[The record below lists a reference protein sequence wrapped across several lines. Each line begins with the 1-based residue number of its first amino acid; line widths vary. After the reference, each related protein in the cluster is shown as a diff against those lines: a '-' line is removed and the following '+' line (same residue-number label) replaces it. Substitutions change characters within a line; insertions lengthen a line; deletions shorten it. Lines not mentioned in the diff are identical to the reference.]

1 MKLQCLVLASLLSF
15 SAFANSSGRQ
25 FVDENIEIVN
35 ENENIEVPKIRIAEV
50 KDLIKKIGT
59 DNTCMDE
66 YLQRRRQLIAKLAL
80 SPVTIVGG
88 TYASLFVGAFAGL
101 GVAILT
107 NAAGMDPLLYVAWG
121 VIGGG
126 VVAGT
131 ATATDTSLA
140 AFQLADIDTI
150 LKSLAE
156 QHLNQ
161 SGKKSGQLY
170 DRYLKGSETP
180 ASPEVFFAKLMDFDG
195 NGQLCDGSLT
205 KKDSYKLKKR
215 LARTKHLR
223 NAI

>member
-15 SAFANSSGRQ
+15 SAFANSSNLQ
-25 FVDENIEIVN
+25 VIDENMEIVN
-35 ENENIEVPKIRIAEV
+35 ENENLEVPKIRIAEV
-50 KDLIKKIGT
+50 KALIKKIGT

-66 YLQRRRQLIAKLAL
+66 YLQRRRQLIAKLAF

-101 GVAILT
+101 GVAIIA
-107 NAAGMDPLLYVAWG
+107 NATYMDPLIYIAYGGLGAGLATGVAT
-121 VIGGG
+121 I
-126 VVAGT
+126 
-131 ATATDTSLA
+131 TDTSLT

-161 SGKKSGQLY
+161 AGKKSEQLY
-170 DRYLKGSETP
+170 ERYLKGSEAP